1 MKKVFKFLKRIFRG
15 KEEEEDPEVKRK
27 KMIAFFG
34 FYLVFFLVLIVWLR
48 STNDGNKKVPEQ
60 GETEITYKTD
70 YIENSNYTYIYEIEE
85 NDQKYT
91 FKGIRD
97 DNNYEVSE
105 YKYKSFLDI
114 YNIKKLIKNSK
125 YLYKTDNDG
134 VISYKYELDNKV
146 LSNMLQ
152 DGKNPEEGINNI
164 VVYVDTNNEVYKI
177 ELDFSNYMRSIEE
190 YTKYHL
196 TLYYGIGE

>member
-1 MKKVFKFLKRIFRG
+1 MELSFSRLAFACCASFRIFWNTL
-15 KEEEEDPEVKRK
+15 KSSTSHVDISFP
-27 KMIAFFG
+27 IFIFALP
-34 FYLVFFLVLIVWLR
+34 LV
-48 STNDGNKKVPEQ
+48 
-60 GETEITYKTD
+60 
-70 YIENSNYTYIYEIEE
+70 
-85 NDQKYT
+85 KYT

-97 DNNYEVSE
+97 DNNYDVSE
-105 YKYKSFLDI
+105 YKYKAFLDI

-134 VISYKYELDNKV
+134 VISYKYELDNKI

-152 DGKNPEEGINNI
+152 DGKTLEEGINNI
-164 VVYVDTNNEVYKI
+164 VVYVDKDNNVYKI

-196 TLYYGIGE
+196 TLYYGMGE